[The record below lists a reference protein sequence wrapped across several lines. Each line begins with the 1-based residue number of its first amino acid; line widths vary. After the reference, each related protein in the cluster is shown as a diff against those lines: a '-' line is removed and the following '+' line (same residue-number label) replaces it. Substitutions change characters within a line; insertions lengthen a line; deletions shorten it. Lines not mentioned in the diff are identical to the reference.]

1 MIRLQMLGDRLAAGR
16 RVLAPL
22 TQVRILVPQPFRREK
37 GTLKSNVALFL
48 LKAFGQDEIF
58 HNLCTRRN
66 GLEPACG
73 DLVESIERPV
83 RRSINFNPLLYIGLE

>member
-1 MIRLQMLGDRLAAGR
+1 
-16 RVLAPL
+16 
-22 TQVRILVPQPFRREK
+22 
-37 GTLKSNVALFL
+37 L